1 MLNAPAAT
9 ATTTAS
15 DTSFAV
21 AHRARPKPWVNTYRN
36 VPLSNTPASNGAPA
50 NAPISAGTA

>member
-9 ATTTAS
+9 VTATAS

-21 AHRARPKPWVNTYRN
+21 AHRVRPKPWVNT
-36 VPLSNTPASNGAPA
+36 
-50 NAPISAGTA
+50 